1 MSKAHSGTESSIDA
15 AEQCRRDDLR
25 AEYEGFEFRVPAE
38 GRVLVT
44 NVSYGQ
50 AEADDHR
57 YVVTVE
63 NGVAWSCTCPHH
75 RHRSARCKHMRAVA
89 NTDAVIMATSAPTS
103 TAKRLAHEYGH
114 RPTRR
119 GPASCRPPLPG
130 SDH

>member
-1 MSKAHSGTESSIDA
+1 MSTETSETENGIDA
-15 AEQCRRDDLR
+15 TEQCRRDELR
-25 AEYEGFEFRVPAE
+25 ARFEGFEFRVPTE

-75 RHRSARCKHMRAVA
+75 EHRGARCKHMRATENA
-89 NTDAVIMATSAPTS
+89 DAVVMA
-103 TAKRLAHEYGH
+103 
-114 RPTRR
+114 
-119 GPASCRPPLPG
+119 ASGGR
-130 SDH
+130 